1 MRSRSSV
8 LELAIL
14 GLLHSAPMHGYELR
28 KRLNALLGPLRAFS
42 YGSLYP
48 CLRSLSAQDLI
59 SSSSTDDDARGL
71 GGKRARIVYRLTEA
85 GRRALEAMLGEA
97 GPASWEDESFDV
109 RFAFFAQTDV
119 ETRLRVLEGR
129 RLRMAERLDILAG
142 AMAASKGGDA
152 YARELQRHGIDQLQ
166 REVDWLDGLIEVE
179 RAARPRRTHRPS
191 AKTATPAAPTND
203 QTSITPR
210 RTQ

>member
-14 GLLHSAPMHGYELR
+14 GLLHTAPMHGYELR

-48 CLRSLSAQDLI
+48 CLRTLSSRGLI
-59 SSSSTDDDARGL
+59 ASSTDDDARAL
-71 GGKRARIVYRLTEA
+71 AGKRARIVYRLTRE
-85 GRRALEAMLGEA
+85 GTTALEAMLGEA

-119 ETRLRVLEGR
+119 DTRLRVLEGR
-129 RLRMAERLDILAG
+129 RLRMAERLDALRSS
-142 AMAASKGGDA
+142 MSEDRTSDPYAA
-152 YARELQRHGIDQLQ
+152 ELQRHGMDQLR
-166 REVDWLDGLIEVE
+166 RELDWLDGLIEAE
-179 RAARPRRTHRPS
+179 RAERPRRSHRP
-191 AKTATPAAPTND
+191 A
-203 QTSITPR
+203 
-210 RTQ
+210 